1 MQGVVEMKRSLCWE
15 ITKKVGGLEQFFVL
29 WGIPEWGSDHFKDDL
44 TQARELSHSLSNQV

>member
-1 MQGVVEMKRSLCWE
+1 MKRSLCWE